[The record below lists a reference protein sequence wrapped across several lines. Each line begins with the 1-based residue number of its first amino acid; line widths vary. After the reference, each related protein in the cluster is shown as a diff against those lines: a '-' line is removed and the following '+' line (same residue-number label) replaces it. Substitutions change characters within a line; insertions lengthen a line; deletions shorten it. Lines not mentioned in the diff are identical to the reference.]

1 MNTTVEIQEV
11 VDRLR
16 QCAGLTLRLRRGWPR
31 PPVNEDY
38 SDLADELLAL
48 GFRLE
53 KEPHK

>member
-16 QCAGLTLRLRRGWPR
+16 QSARFCDYG
-31 PPVNEDY
+31 PVWLWNT
-38 SDLADELLAL
+38 ADELLAL